1 MSKELKLWNG
11 HIYVKRDD
19 PRWIRPS
26 NGHINVKTYIC
37 AYSLAD
43 ALRMIKEYNPLDNT
57 TRSRVANYWNEG
69 CWGCKAMKGVEPERG
84 LWIEYDEFS
93 GNIIRI
99 I

>member
-1 MSKELKLWNG
+1 
-11 HIYVKRDD
+11 
-19 PRWIRPS
+19 
-26 NGHINVKTYIC
+26 
-37 AYSLAD
+37 
-43 ALRMIKEYNPLDNT
+43 MIKEYNPLDNT